1 LFIVLIVQN
10 AISKYLFWNE
20 VGVKYN
26 FIAVNYLVY
35 TNEVI
40 GNIMESYP
48 VFPLFSGLFIIAGTV
63 TYFILKKSRNYI
75 YSIPTFVEKIK
86 ISGLYFTLFGSHK
99 KVENLQNIFS
109 NELQS
114 NGIYKFYKILPE
126 KEAYALLG

>member
-99 KVENLQNIFS
+99 KVGEFT
-109 NELQS
+109 E
-114 NGIYKFYKILPE
+114 YFFK
-126 KEAYALLG
+126 